1 MRVELHPVFNVH
13 INLEDLRNVDLSTR
27 GYYQVRLTPRPSP
40 LFTSIDIQCVDT
52 TRSNEDSF
60 ILPSSINDG
69 VGISRSVELT
79 YIDETLPLGDPFLIS
94 LRLDAHADLELP
106 CSLVLDVEL
115 WSMDRHRPPNFSLFE
130 LDSKRTVEVT
140 LRAAQ
145 LVASS
150 REIFFEHNAYAV
162 LKMTVFASLVSV
174 LPRRKKRLPD
184 PDVDTKSKQF
194 HLTTGSILLQSISSI
209 EQFVFRNIKEMV
221 TSVNIE
227 PCDVNIEMESLKCR
241 LETATNP
248 WVELED
254 VTVSLSSRLSLLYA
268 QLIRLCTG
276 SPAISSV
283 LLQNYL
289 KFREKM
295 LAELFFFVEYAPS
308 ELSKYS
314 STDKIYSLVSKSKYL
329 EKLPRFSLFCPELD
343 TCASNWC
350 LVVEER
356 FSFELKSP
364 DVSIRS
370 TSSDHQNLDQKPSPS
385 TIGPMGDGLP
395 ILRHDPLR
403 INSRFPWFRRKSVN
417 GTTTSNSSQQ
427 TDSCRS
433 PQLCLEQQPLSVF
446 PPEQDL
452 SMVVDFVVER
462 ERMKLDLQEQRL
474 FDGFIYSEQAILRH
488 GGDVRKPVEQP
499 THLVV
504 FVHGLEG
511 TCDDLSSYR
520 NVFRIIAGDTP
531 GFHYLLSSSNHTK
544 TWSDIDE
551 MAENLL
557 SEVQSYVLRYSE
569 PPVRVSF
576 VAHSLGG
583 VIVRAA
589 VCRDEAEWLRPRL
602 HCLMTIN
609 SPHLGLAYVG
619 KGVNLGIQFMQWWKQ
634 SRCMEQLS
642 LKDETTFCD
651 SLLFRLSQKK
661 TFGLFRRVLLIGT
674 PADLF
679 VPCHSALLTPCKS
692 ALKDPSALGSTYRD
706 MLSNVHDDIT
716 TSDRTTVAIR
726 YSTWHSIS
734 SPRASRF
741 TGRAAH
747 IAAVEDDIF
756 IEKLFATSAFRYF
769 ME

>member
-1 MRVELHPVFNVH
+1 M
-13 INLEDLRNVDLSTR
+13 
-27 GYYQVRLTPRPSP
+27 
-40 LFTSIDIQCVDT
+40 
-52 TRSNEDSF
+52 
-60 ILPSSINDG
+60 
-69 VGISRSVELT
+69 
-79 YIDETLPLGDPFLIS
+79 LIS
-94 LRLDAHADLELP
+94 LRE
-106 CSLVLDVEL
+106 
-115 WSMDRHRPPNFSLFE
+115 
-130 LDSKRTVEVT
+130 
-140 LRAAQ
+140 
-145 LVASS
+145 
-150 REIFFEHNAYAV
+150 
-162 LKMTVFASLVSV
+162 
-174 LPRRKKRLPD
+174 
-184 PDVDTKSKQF
+184 DT
-194 HLTTGSILLQSISSI
+194 I
-209 EQFVFRNIKEMV
+209 RNIKEMV

-254 VTVSLSSRLSLLYA
+254 VT
-268 QLIRLCTG
+268 
-276 SPAISSV
+276 ISAS
-283 LLQNYL
+283 
-289 KFREKM
+289 M
-295 LAELFFFVEYAPS
+295 HFVPG
-308 ELSKYS
+308 
-314 STDKIYSLVSKSKYL
+314 KICEGYCVIAVRK
-329 EKLPRFSLFCPELD
+329 
-343 TCASNWC
+343 
-350 LVVEER
+350 
-356 FSFELKSP
+356 
-364 DVSIRS
+364 
-370 TSSDHQNLDQKPSPS
+370 QPSPS

-417 GTTTSNSSQQ
+417 AIAA
-427 TDSCRS
+427 DSCRS

-488 GGDVRKPVEQP
+488 GGDVRKPGEQP

-619 KGVNLGIQFMQWWKQ
+619 KG
-634 SRCMEQLS
+634 R
-642 LKDETTFCD
+642 
-651 SLLFRLSQKK
+651 
-661 TFGLFRRVLLIGT
+661 
-674 PADLF
+674 
-679 VPCHSALLTPCKS
+679 H
-692 ALKDPSALGSTYRD
+692 ALKC
-706 MLSNVHDDIT
+706 
-716 TSDRTTVAIR
+716 
-726 YSTWHSIS
+726 
-734 SPRASRF
+734 PRR
-741 TGRAAH
+741 H
-747 IAAVEDDIF
+747 HY
-756 IEKLFATSAFRYF
+756 K
-769 ME
+769 